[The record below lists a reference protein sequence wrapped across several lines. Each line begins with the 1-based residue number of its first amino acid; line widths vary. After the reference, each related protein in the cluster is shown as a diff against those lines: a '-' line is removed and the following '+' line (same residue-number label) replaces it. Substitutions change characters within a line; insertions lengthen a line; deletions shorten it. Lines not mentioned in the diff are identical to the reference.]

1 VYRILGDRLQL
12 LHKTALED
20 VPLAL
25 CEFHGKLLVGVG
37 RSIRLFELGKKKL
50 LRKCE
55 NKGFPSGVTKLLV
68 NGDRVYVS
76 DMAESIHFV
85 KYRRQDNSLV
95 IFADDYAPRYDAR
108 ISRGSVF
115 G

>member
-1 VYRILGDRLQL
+1 M
-12 LHKTALED
+12 
-20 VPLAL
+20 
-25 CEFHGKLLVGVG
+25 
-37 RSIRLFELGKKKL
+37 FELGKKKL

-55 NKGFPSGVTKLLV
+55 NKGFPSCVVKLLV

-95 IFADDYAPRYDAR
+95 TFADDSAPRFVLCGADGWMCGY
-108 ISRGSVF
+108 VYPYT
-115 G
+115 

>member
-1 VYRILGDRLQL
+1 MIVIVVVVVL
-12 LHKTALED
+12 
-20 VPLAL
+20 
-25 CEFHGKLLVGVG
+25 GVG

-68 NGDRVYVS
+68 NGDRIYVS

-95 IFADDYAPRYDAR
+95 IFADDYAPRYGKTASYL
-108 ISRGSVF
+108 I
-115 G
+115 